1 MKITDSFLKYMLMNN
16 PNRSLVDYAEY
27 LLVRYSDELPPA
39 EIQFIKSA
47 LVKHNQAASRE

>member
-39 EIQFIKSA
+39 KFS
-47 LVKHNQAASRE
+47 LLNLLL